1 MNFKVISKLW
11 GFEQVTT
18 SVTFQTVILHYILLR
33 SRSLVNCVIL
43 ENVLWRSGS
52 SVNRGL
58 SNNICEASDHVV
70 QKVRL
75 GILSRISVN
84 TLVFRFLSDF
94 DSSWIKEKELNEEK
108 NAPVLYQTQLKLF
121 KTRCV
126 WMTQIPP
133 LRGEYCLL
141 SNLKKNNFHFNS
153 YFIISLYVVYYF
165 IGV

>member
-1 MNFKVISKLW
+1 MNFKVIGKLW

-18 SVTFQTVILHYILLR
+18 SVTSQTVILDYIPLR
-33 SRSLVNCVIL
+33 TRSLVNCVIL

-58 SNNICEASDHVV
+58 SNSICEASDHVV

-94 DSSWIKEKELNEEK
+94 DSS
-108 NAPVLYQTQLKLF
+108 
-121 KTRCV
+121 
-126 WMTQIPP
+126 
-133 LRGEYCLL
+133 
-141 SNLKKNNFHFNS
+141 
-153 YFIISLYVVYYF
+153 
-165 IGV
+165 